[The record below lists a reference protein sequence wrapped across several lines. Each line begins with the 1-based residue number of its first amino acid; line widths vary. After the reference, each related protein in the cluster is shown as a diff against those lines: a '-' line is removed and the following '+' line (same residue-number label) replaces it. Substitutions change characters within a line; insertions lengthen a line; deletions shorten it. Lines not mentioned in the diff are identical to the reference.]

1 MNLAELRAKL
11 REARK
16 ECVKPVSKMRKGDI
30 AAELERMGKMREET
44 PHAAAVPSAK
54 SRKAEPAVEHIRSAK
69 EAEFPES
76 SKPHRAEHHA
86 RTDEDVPYPSWFQF
100 QDGGYRRYHP
110 GRPAVWRIGLANRR
124 KNSGWRA

>member
-54 SRKAEPAVEHIRSAK
+54 SRKAEPAVAHVRSAK

-76 SKPHRAEHHA
+76 SKPHKAEHHA
-86 RTDEDVPYPSWFQF
+86 RKESHYMPKAAAKPKAAKSPMSKATLRAMLDEMTSDEE
-100 QDGGYRRYHP
+100 
-110 GRPAVWRIGLANRR
+110 
-124 KNSGWRA
+124 